1 MGFSEPMAVVPNEG
15 RPIIPA
21 LKSEDSKLSRL
32 SQTRS
37 SEIIFP
43 DISWN
48 CDENTK
54 HVLYNLLGIHNLL
67 KFQDISQKE

>member
-1 MGFSEPMAVVPNEG
+1 
-15 RPIIPA
+15 
-21 LKSEDSKLSRL
+21 L

-54 HVLYNLLGIHNLL
+54 HVLYNLLGIHN
-67 KFQDISQKE
+67 